1 MKKKNFWTWLI
12 AILAIAGV
20 CFWATGNNSKNKA
33 DNSMQKVTITQYGQG
48 RIFLYLPLYIA
59 MEEGYFAEQ
68 GIDVSLTFSGND
80 DQIAATVT
88 GGHADFGVGDPI
100 FSAII
105 QEKGG
110 QLKTIATLVEK
121 APFIGYTNKD
131 DVPEIRELNNLNGLK
146 VSSFPSPS
154 TLYTNLTN
162 LKNADRLDMI
172 INPVAFGSQ
181 MAALEAGEVD
191 IAMDLDPNVAVAE
204 AHGYRAVISLGNF
217 LPPQAITGITARED
231 FIKENPEVVQ
241 KVLNAL
247 QKAITTFYRDE
258 NVGIRVAEKVFPEV
272 DAQSIARAVERS
284 RKNAIYP
291 KAVTIKEDIWQ
302 QGIQE
307 RLNAGDLK
315 NSQPT
320 NVATD
325 NVFARK
331 AFEKYGK

>member
-1 MKKKNFWTWLI
+1 MKKKKLFILLI
-12 AILAIAGV
+12 LVLSFLGLLAI
-20 CFWATGNNSKNKA
+20 FSNHEDKDQSIT
-33 DNSMQKVTITQYGQG
+33 KVTITQYGQG
-48 RIFLYLPLYIA
+48 KIFLYLPLYIA
-59 MEEGYFAEQ
+59 MEEGYFTEQ
-68 GIDVSLTFSGND
+68 GLDVSLTFSGND

-131 DVPEIRELNNLNGLK
+131 NISEIDNLNSLNGLK

-162 LKNADRLDMI
+162 LKNSNQLTVVV
-172 INPVAFGSQ
+172 NPVAFGSQ

-204 AHGYRAVISLGNF
+204 AQGYKAIISLGNF
-217 LPPQAITGITARED
+217 LSPQAITGITTRED
-231 FIKENPEVVQ
+231 FIKEHPEIVQ

-247 QKAITTFYRDE
+247 QKAVAAFYNDK
-258 NVGIRVAEKVFPEV
+258 NIGIRVAEKVFPEI
-272 DAQSIARAVERS
+272 DDKSIERAVNRS
-284 RKNAIYP
+284 HKNAIYP
-291 KAVTIKEDIWQ
+291 KAITIKDDIWQ
-302 QGIQE
+302 QGITE

-315 NSQPT
+315 NPQTTDTAT
-320 NVATD
+320 NNT
-325 NVFARK
+325 FAEK

>member
-1 MKKKNFWTWLI
+1 MQYKKTLI
-12 AILAIAGV
+12 LILVILCSLV
-20 CFWATGNNSKNKA
+20 SYLFLRN
-33 DNSMQKVTITQYGQG
+33 DNIKTDKSMQKVTITQYGQG
-48 RIFLYLPLYIA
+48 KIFLYLPLYIA

-68 GIDVSLTFSGND
+68 GLDVSLTFSGND

-100 FSAII
+100 FSAVI

-131 DVPEIRELNNLNGLK
+131 KISEISNLNKLNGLR

-162 LKNADRLDMI
+162 LKNMNNLNII

-181 MAALEAGEVD
+181 MAALEADEVD

-204 AHGYRAVISLGNF
+204 AQGYKAVISLGNF
-217 LPPQAITGITARED
+217 LPPQAITGITVRED
-231 FIKENPEVVQ
+231 FIKEHTEIVQ

-247 QKAITTFYRDE
+247 QKAVTTFYKDK
-258 NVGIRVAEKVFPEV
+258 NIGIKVAEKVFSDIDV
-272 DAQSIARAVERS
+272 QSLTRAVERS
-284 RKNAIYP
+284 HKNKIYP
-291 KAVTIKEDIWQ
+291 KSITIKEDIWQ
-302 QGIQE
+302 QGIKE
-307 RLNAGDLK
+307 RLNIGDLK
-315 NSQPT
+315 KPQPT
-320 NVATD
+320 EVATD
-325 NVFARK
+325 NTFAKK

>member
-1 MKKKNFWTWLI
+1 MNRRRFLITFIVLAVWGLGFFATHDSSEKKDT
-12 AILAIAGV
+12 
-20 CFWATGNNSKNKA
+20 
-33 DNSMQKVTITQYGQG
+33 SMQKVTITQYGQG
-48 RIFLYLPLYIA
+48 KIFLYLPLYIA
-59 MEEGYFAEQ
+59 MEEGYFSEQ
-68 GIDVSLTFSGND
+68 GLDVSLTYSGND

-110 QLKTIATLVEK
+110 RLKTIATLVEK

-131 DVPEIRELNNLNGLK
+131 AIPEITELNSLNGVR

-162 LKNADRLDMI
+162 LKNSNHLDMSV
-172 INPVAFGSQ
+172 NPITFGAQ

-204 AHGYRAVISLGNF
+204 AQGYRAVLSLGNF
-217 LPPQAITGITARED
+217 LPPQAITGITVRED
-231 FIKENPEVVQ
+231 FIEKNPEIVQ
-241 KVLNAL
+241 KVMNAL
-247 QKAITTFYRDE
+247 QKAVTIFYKDK
-258 NVGIRVAEKVFPEV
+258 NVGIHVAQKVFPEI
-272 DAQSIARAVERS
+272 DAQSLVKAVRRS
-284 RKNAIYP
+284 HKNEIYP
-291 KAVTIKEDIWQ
+291 KAITIKDDIWQ

-315 NSQPT
+315 SPQST
-320 NVATD
+320 DVATD
-325 NVFARK
+325 NTFAKK

>member
-1 MKKKNFWTWLI
+1 MKKKSKLFLLVV
-12 AILAIAGV
+12 ILCCLGLYL
-20 CFWATGNNSKNKA
+20 FLRN
-33 DNSMQKVTITQYGQG
+33 DNLKTDTSSQKVTITQYGQG
-48 RIFLYLPLYIA
+48 KIFLYLPLYIA
-59 MEEGYFAEQ
+59 MEEGYFVEQ
-68 GIDVSLTFSGND
+68 GLDVSLTFSGND

-131 DVPEIRELNNLNGLK
+131 GISEIKNLKNLNGLK

-162 LKNADRLDMI
+162 LKNSNHLDMVV
-172 INPVAFGSQ
+172 NPVAFGSQ

-204 AHGYRAVISLGNF
+204 AQGYKAVISLGNF

-231 FIKENPEVVQ
+231 FIKEHPEIVQ

-247 QKAITTFYRDE
+247 QKAVTAFYKDK
-258 NVGIRVAEKVFPEV
+258 NIGIRVAQKVFSEI
-272 DAQSIARAVERS
+272 DSQSIVRAVNRS
-284 RKNAIYP
+284 HQNAIYP
-291 KAVTIKEDIWQ
+291 KAVTIKDNIWQ
-302 QGIQE
+302 QGILE

-315 NSQPT
+315 NPQT
-320 NVATD
+320 TDTATD
-325 NVFARK
+325 NTFAEK
-331 AFEKYGK
+331 AFEEYGK

>member
-1 MKKKNFWTWLI
+1 MKKKKLF
-12 AILAIAGV
+12 ILVVTILSFLGV
-20 CFWATGNNSKNKA
+20 SVIFFSNHEGQDKSGH
-33 DNSMQKVTITQYGQG
+33 KVTITQYGQG
-48 RIFLYLPLYIA
+48 KIFLYLPLYIA

-68 GIDVSLTFSGND
+68 GLDVSLTFSGND

-121 APFIGYTNKD
+121 APFIGYTNKED
-131 DVPEIRELNNLNGLK
+131 ISEINNLASLNGLK

-162 LKNADRLDMI
+162 LKNSNHLDMI
-172 INPVAFGSQ
+172 VNPVAFGSQ

-204 AHGYRAVISLGNF
+204 AQGYKAVISLGNF

-231 FIKENPEVVQ
+231 FIEDHPEVVQ
-241 KVLNAL
+241 KVLNAI
-247 QKAITTFYRDE
+247 QKAVTAFYNDK
-258 NVGIRVAEKVFPEV
+258 NVGIHVAEKVFPEI
-272 DAQSIARAVERS
+272 DSQSIVRAVNRS
-284 RKNAIYP
+284 HKNAIYP
-291 KAVTIKEDIWQ
+291 RAITIKDDIWQ
-302 QGIQE
+302 QGITE

-320 NVATD
+320 DTATD
-325 NVFARK
+325 NTFAEK

>member
-1 MKKKNFWTWLI
+1 MKKKKLFILLI
-12 AILAIAGV
+12 LVLSFLGLLAI
-20 CFWATGNNSKNKA
+20 FSNHEDKDQSIT
-33 DNSMQKVTITQYGQG
+33 KVTITQYGQG
-48 RIFLYLPLYIA
+48 KIFLYLPLYIA
-59 MEEGYFAEQ
+59 MEEGYFTEQ
-68 GIDVSLTFSGND
+68 GLDVSLTFSGND

-131 DVPEIRELNNLNGLK
+131 NISEIDNLNSLNGLK

-154 TLYTNLTN
+154 TLYTNLIN
-162 LKNADRLDMI
+162 LKNSNQLNMI

-204 AHGYRAVISLGNF
+204 THGYKAVIALGNF
-217 LPPQAITGITARED
+217 LSPQAITGITARED
-231 FIKENPEVVQ
+231 FIKEHPEIVQ

-247 QKAITTFYRDE
+247 QKAVTAFYKDK
-258 NVGIRVAEKVFPEV
+258 NVGIRVAEKVFPEI
-272 DAQSIARAVERS
+272 DSQSIVRAVNRS
-284 RKNAIYP
+284 HKNAIYP
-291 KAVTIKEDIWQ
+291 KDVTIKNDIWQ
-302 QGIQE
+302 RGIKE
-307 RLNAGDLK
+307 RLDVGDLK
-315 NSQPT
+315 NPQAT
-320 NVATD
+320 DIATD
-325 NVFARK
+325 NIFARK
-331 AFEKYGK
+331 AFERYGR